1 MSPINSSQNAYK
13 SVQVVPAYT
22 FQRRS
27 ANVAT
32 TTTTTTRPQ
41 HGQQDITGELWETPR
56 KHGQIQELD
65 GQNPFPQV
73 LAGFRSIEA
82 SKKTANT
89 LHPDFRGQSMA
100 NVLEFK
106 DSSLSGGGGA
116 TSRIRCK
123 YTEVSETSA
132 PPHSE
137 IRVSETPAAGV
148 SSLCI
153 FEPHSCVPHS
163 SVKKTLAA
171 ITRKP

>member
-1 MSPINSSQNAYK
+1 M
-13 SVQVVPAYT
+13 QVVPAYT

-41 HGQQDITGELWETPR
+41 HGQQDITGELWESPR
-56 KHGQIQELD
+56 QHGQIQELD

-73 LAGFRSIEA
+73 LAGFRSMEA

-89 LHPDFRGQSMA
+89 LPQI
-100 NVLEFK
+100 LEARAWPMCWN
-106 DSSLSGGGGA
+106 LRIRACLGGGA

-123 YTEVSETSA
+123 YTDVSETS
-132 PPHSE
+132 
-137 IRVSETPAAGV
+137 VSETPAAGV

-171 ITRKP
+171 ITHKP